1 MSETYSFLD
10 RVKAYLPGP
19 WRSRPPVVPVV
30 RLSGAIGL
38 STPLRQS
45 LTLAAAAPLLERAFG
60 LRGARAVAISL
71 NSPGGAAVQSHL
83 IHLRIRALAEQK
95 KLPVYVFI
103 EDVGASGGYMIA
115 CAADEIV
122 ADPGSIVGSIG
133 VVAAGFGFDRL
144 IERIGIERRVYT
156 AGTRKVILDPFQP
169 EREDEVERLK
179 TLQRD
184 VHESFIALVKAR
196 RGARLTAGDE
206 TLFTGEFWSG
216 RRALELGLVDG
227 LGDMRSFLRQ
237 RFGDKVR
244 LRLIGAPRGFLARRF
259 GFLPASS
266 PAEELIAALEDR
278 AHWAR
283 FGL

>member
-1 MSETYSFLD
+1 MPDDASFLD
-10 RVKAYLPGP
+10 RVKAMIPGP

-30 RLSGAIGL
+30 RLSGPIGL

-45 LTLAAAAPLLERAFG
+45 LTLAAAAPLLERAFAA
-60 LRGARAVAISL
+60 RGACAVAISL

-83 IHLRIRALAEQK
+83 IYLRIRSLAEQK

-179 TLQRD
+179 MLQRD

-196 RGARLTAGDE
+196 RGARLAGGDE
-206 TLFTGEFWSG
+206 TLFSGEFWSG
-216 RRALELGLVDG
+216 RRALELGLVDA
-227 LGDMRSFLRQ
+227 LGDMRSFLRE
-237 RFGDKVR
+237 RFGEKVR
-244 LRLIGAPRGFLARRF
+244 LRLIGAPRGFLARRL
-259 GFLPASS
+259 GFVPTSS
-266 PAEELIAALEDR
+266 PAEELIAALEAR